1 MHRTARLKSNPLKH
15 IQYQQKLKVPVNEF
29 PLKILFE
36 RCFVLKCV
44 WLTQDVSMCN
54 VPLAFVLVFT
64 KINYNGYDTRS
75 WADIQ
80 SVNSLLEY
88 AVLLWVLTFTNW
100 N

>member
-1 MHRTARLKSNPLKH
+1 
-15 IQYQQKLKVPVNEF
+15 
-29 PLKILFE
+29 
-36 RCFVLKCV
+36 
-44 WLTQDVSMCN
+44 MCN

-88 AVLLWVLTFTNW
+88 AVLLWVLTFTN
-100 N
+100 